1 MLQELPKRLLQVQ
14 PMLELQEPEI
24 PQGLERQK
32 LKKQEPQELQMP
44 PEPEMP
50 MLPEPQERPQ
60 AETAG
65 QAWPSGSS
73 DASRQILYEDAD

>member
-1 MLQELPKRLLQVQ
+1 MLQPERMEPELP
-14 PMLELQEPEI
+14 MLHVRQKPQELKQQEPEL

-32 LKKQEPQELQMP
+32 LKKKEPQMLQEPSAEA
-44 PEPEMP
+44 
-50 MLPEPQERPQ
+50 ER
-60 AETAG
+60 